1 MLILYLARPKSG
13 FQGFL
18 AVLTVLAGWIMV
30 LLARSSI
37 PQVITLISWET
48 IYISSVSPSLLID
61 EVSWYFALAI
71 MSLTLALMITS
82 IAQLGQSRKPNQ
94 PALAKNI
101 EVNEEKELLE
111 QEAEFSK
118 PLVHEEGG
126 VSTNWRSWA
135 GILILTSLGLV
146 AVTAGNMLT
155 LLLAWAALDVIEL
168 VILLDHYADSR
179 SREKVILAF
188 SVRMAGIGA
197 VLLAAVITWSQGLSL
212 SYEAISQSTS
222 IYLLLAAGLRLGVLP
237 IHLPLSQE
245 VQLRRGLGTAL
256 RLIPAASSY
265 ILLVRVAN
273 IGVLGAA
280 TGFLLV
286 ITALGGLFAARN
298 WLIARD
304 ELNGRPFWLIG
315 TASLVVTSAILN
327 RPEACIAWSV
337 AGILSGGQVF
347 SMSIRHKNL
356 IAIIFLGFLN
366 FSAIPFTP
374 TWLGTGI
381 YQYSDPIKSIL
392 SPYFFFLLSI
402 MFLLIE
408 AILLAGLFRHTMREI
423 FPALEQVPMHVER
436 WVWFLYPLGLLII
449 IFSHIYIG
457 LWLLPV
463 LNEIP
468 VSGWIMGVIATIIA
482 GLIWYL
488 SWRFP
493 QVFSVSDQSNKT
505 SAFNKIISLDWLY
518 QLVGRLYRILARF
531 FALISTILEGEAG
544 ILWALVLFAL
554 IFVFLQR

>member
-1 MLILYLARPKSG
+1 
-13 FQGFL
+13 
-18 AVLTVLAGWIMV
+18 MV

-48 IYISSVSPSLLID
+48 IYITSVSPSLLID

-82 IAQLGQSRKPNQ
+82 IAQLGQSRKQ
-94 PALAKNI
+94 AKPAYTKNI
-101 EVNEEKELLE
+101 EVIEIQGSSEEVTE
-111 QEAEFSK
+111 SSI
-118 PLVHEEGG
+118 PVVHEEISI
-126 VSTNWRSWA
+126 STNWRSWA

-168 VILLDHYADSR
+168 VILLGQYPDSH
-179 SREKVILAF
+179 SRERVILAF
-188 SVRMAGIGA
+188 SARMAGIA
-197 VLLAAVITWSQGLSL
+197 TVLLAGVIAWSQGLSL
-212 SYEAISQSTS
+212 SFDVISQSTS

-237 IHLPLSQE
+237 IHLPLLHE
-245 VQLRRGLGTAL
+245 VTLRRGLGTAL

-280 TGFLLV
+280 TGVLLV
-286 ITALGGLFAARN
+286 LTALGGVSAARN
-298 WLIARD
+298 WLMARD

-315 TASLVVTSAILN
+315 TASLVVASAILN
-327 RPEACIAWSV
+327 RPEACIAWSI
-337 AGILSGGQVF
+337 ASILSGGLVF

-356 IAIIFLGFLN
+356 VAIILLGFLN

-381 YQYSDPIKSIL
+381 YQYSNPITSIL
-392 SPYFFFLLSI
+392 SPFLFYSI
-402 MFLLIE
+402 SFMFLLIE
-408 AILLAGLFRHTMREI
+408 AILLAGLIRHSMREI
-423 FPALEQVPMHVER
+423 FPALEQGSEHVER
-436 WVWFLYPLGLLII
+436 WVWFLYPLGLLFII
-449 IFSHIYIG
+449 VSHMYIG
-457 LWLLPV
+457 FWLLPA
-463 LNEIP
+463 LSELP
-468 VSGWIMGVIATIIA
+468 LSGWIMGVVATIIA
-482 GLIWYL
+482 GLFWYL

-493 QVFSVSDQSNKT
+493 QAFSVRDQSNKA
-505 SAFNKIISLDWLY
+505 SSFHKYISLDWFY
-518 QLVGRLYRILARF
+518 QLVWSFYRLLVRF